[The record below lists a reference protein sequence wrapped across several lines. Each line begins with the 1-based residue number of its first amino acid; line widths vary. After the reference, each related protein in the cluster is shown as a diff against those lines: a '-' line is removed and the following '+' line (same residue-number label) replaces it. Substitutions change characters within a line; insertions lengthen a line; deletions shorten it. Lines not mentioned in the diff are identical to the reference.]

1 MSRTLI
7 FVALAV
13 VAAHG
18 LHVRDGPMET
28 IGNAAGTVGSGVDTV
43 TGPVTKPAGDI
54 GGAAVTTVGDGVG
67 GAGQTAGGAVGAGE
81 NPMAKVPLVGGA
93 FEVRGVSTALNC
105 VVSLTIQYFVVY
117 TALALVRT
125 AADVWKL
132 SYEGM
137 PIQKILQSAA
147 TTMAF
152 APMLAVLLLAV
163 RMRVTW
169 LTQGKG
175 DPPVWMQV
183 WMYCTTYAIL
193 AMTLTVVVIPLFTG
207 EAIGVNQKT
216 GEVDPELK
224 PFDNF
229 ILAGCM
235 TALKYLIMIGLYVG
249 VVCIIYG
256 AYTFKPPA
264 GMWPGETIPP
274 PAPAVACT
282 FIMSAAYFIIYAL
295 VQFARTWT
303 QFTQQKFSKFEDA
316 MLDSTKAMNFG
327 PMLCVLFIGARMR
340 ALQMDPL
347 NGAPQK
353 WAQNCFFMCTYA
365 VIAQVLIAIAVP
377 LVLGGSVK
385 EGKVEGDM
393 EYEGLSYPILGSILS
408 VGRWLIMFCIYIGA
422 ACVIYSV
429 FTIQHPQGAQYTPPI
444 SVTMQCVINLTF
456 QFFFVY
462 IGIWVGVTVK
472 EFTKFEWPLLQNT
485 IESMIGT
492 VAYCPM
498 LSILFVGTRMRA
510 LLITNNKGAPQGW
523 VQDGMYMAT
532 WAVLIQFLMCM
543 VVPLFTGAP
552 GKCDDDGNVEF
563 KPDQPILAYI
573 ALALKWVTYIFLYGG
588 VIAVITGVYTMT
600 PETANGR
607 GSIPLAGDYVGEP
620 VGVNDIP
627 VGF

>member
-1 MSRTLI
+1 M
-7 FVALAV
+7 
-13 VAAHG
+13 
-18 LHVRDGPMET
+18 
-28 IGNAAGTVGSGVDTV
+28 
-43 TGPVTKPAGDI
+43 PAGDL
-54 GGAAVTTVGDGVG
+54 GGKAVTTVGDGVG
-67 GAGQTAGGAVGAGE
+67 GAGQAAGSATGAGD

-117 TALALVRT
+117 TALALTRT
-125 AADVWKL
+125 AADVWGL
-132 SYEGM
+132 SYGEM
-137 PIQKILQSAA
+137 PIVEILKSAA

-207 EAIGVNQKT
+207 DVIGVNQKT
-216 GEVDPELK
+216 GEVDPDMK

-229 ILAGCM
+229 ILAGCL
-235 TALKYLIMIGLYVG
+235 TVLKYLIMIGLYVG

-264 GMWPGETIPP
+264 GMWPGNTIPP

-295 VQFARTWT
+295 VQASRTWT
-303 QFTQQKFSKFEDA
+303 QFTKQKLSKFEDA
-316 MLDSTKAMNFG
+316 MLDSTKAMFFG

-347 NGAPQK
+347 NGSPQK

-365 VIAQVLIAIAVP
+365 VIAQVLISIAVP

-385 EGKVEGDM
+385 ENEKVKGDM

-408 VGRWLIMFCIYIGA
+408 VGRWIIMICIYIGA

-429 FTIQHPQGAQYTPPI
+429 FTIQHPRGEQYTPPI

-492 VAYCPM
+492 VGYCPM

-543 VVPLFTGAP
+543 VVPLATGSP
-552 GKCDDDGNVEF
+552 GKCDADGTPIYEPNN
-563 KPDQPILAYI
+563 PILTYI
-573 ALALKWVTYIFLYGG
+573 ALGLKWVTYIFLYGG
-588 VIAVITGVYTMT
+588 VIAVVTGVYTMT

-627 VGF
+627 TGF